1 MDGLYMNF
9 IIPVGF
15 NTNEDEIRVETYE
28 DKMLQMLKSG
38 IVNDVPDDDVTAG
51 DEENVRQQILEVR
64 QSDIS
69 HLKLARR
76 AIEMALEKRMDD
88 SDNKS
93 DNRFVTFQMTENG
106 SKARVLFPGNAKLA
120 LRFPGECIP
129 QKKTKLKVHLYQ
141 CFSTAGPW
149 TAFNGPPI

>member
-1 MDGLYMNF
+1 MNF

-76 AIEMALEKRMDD
+76 AIEMALET
-88 SDNKS
+88 
-93 DNRFVTFQMTENG
+93 V
-106 SKARVLFPGNAKLA
+106 
-120 LRFPGECIP
+120 
-129 QKKTKLKVHLYQ
+129 
-141 CFSTAGPW
+141 
-149 TAFNGPPI
+149 